1 MNDLLRRCLVTVRT
15 GGLLYTS
22 ANPVRV
28 QLVTDLPRILLQA
41 AFLIML
47 GRTAGGVG
55 AAADAL
61 TGAAAFAVSS
71 LVVVGLCDVPMDDEW
86 SGTQYRIQTGVLPP
100 VLVHLCRALPHPLAA
115 IVAGAA
121 VLAVD
126 GPLLGLGATSAALV
140 PAAPLY
146 LLMAL
151 SSSGFGLAV
160 AVLAVGRRADVLFG
174 NLAAYLVLALT
185 GVLAP
190 RGAGL
195 PWLVPVAD
203 ALPVSHGL
211 RAVRA
216 LVDHRPWAVQ
226 ASLEAAVGI
235 GWLLVAVLL
244 ARWRMRVLRRPRP
257 RPRPSRPAGTAPLRG
272 GDAPHRQKEETP

>member
-1 MNDLLRRCLVTVRT
+1 MNELLRRCLATVRT
-15 GGLLYTS
+15 GGLLYFS

-47 GRTAGGVG
+47 GRMAGGPG

-61 TGAAAFAVSS
+61 AGATAFAISA

-86 SGTQYRIQTGVLPP
+86 SGTQHRIQTGVLPP
-100 VLVHLCRALPHPLAA
+100 VLVHLCRALPHPIAGIA
-115 IVAGAA
+115 AGAA

-126 GPLLGLGATSAALV
+126 GPLLGLGATSTALL
-140 PAAPLY
+140 PATPLY
-146 LLMAL
+146 LLMAVT
-151 SSSGFGLAV
+151 STGFGLAV

-174 NLAAYLVLALT
+174 NLAAYLVLALS

-190 RGAGL
+190 RGAGV

-203 ALPVSHGL
+203 VLPVSHGL
-211 RAVRA
+211 HAVRA
-216 LVDHRPWAVQ
+216 LTEHRPWALQ
-226 ASLEAAVGI
+226 AWLEAAVGI

-257 RPRPSRPAGTAPLRG
+257 RARPGRTTIHP
-272 GDAPHRQKEETP
+272 QEEKPCPTRSNANT